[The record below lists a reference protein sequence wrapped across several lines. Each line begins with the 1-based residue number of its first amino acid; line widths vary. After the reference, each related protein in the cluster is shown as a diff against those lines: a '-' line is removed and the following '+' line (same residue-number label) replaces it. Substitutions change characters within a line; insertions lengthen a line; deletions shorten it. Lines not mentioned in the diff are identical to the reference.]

1 MFCKQNGI
9 DLEIK
14 KKKNNYKKVQ
24 ILSKQ
29 TRSHKENS
37 NIF

>member
-9 DLEIK
+9 DLEI